1 MYRLFSESVSNFF
14 LLLMWA
20 STSESEFKSDI
31 FFSFL
36 LFTGGSFYKLSK
48 FTPFLF
54 SLSSF
59 SFFLYLLLAITVSDP
74 ESDSE
79 SVTIVIF
86 LFLLVLTFML
96 LSSNSVSWSVSFLS
110 LHLLFMPGIEVKN
123 GWFYYLFLLHG
134 LRLESLFWFIF
145 RYNILKPIWLGLR
158 PQTGIL
164 VPLPTPHKF
173 SHHFRQFR
181 ATLVCSH
188 FLTIICFASTPKKV
202 TFRHSEMIT
211 QWLCSTNRSL
221 HTLPNTTTYL

>member
-1 MYRLFSESVSNFF
+1 M
-14 LLLMWA
+14 
-20 STSESEFKSDI
+20 
-31 FFSFL
+31 
-36 LFTGGSFYKLSK
+36 
-48 FTPFLF
+48 
-54 SLSSF
+54 
-59 SFFLYLLLAITVSDP
+59 
-74 ESDSE
+74 
-79 SVTIVIF
+79 
-86 LFLLVLTFML
+86 LT
-96 LSSNSVSWSVSFLS
+96 
-110 LHLLFMPGIEVKN
+110 PGIEVKN

-221 HTLPNTTTYL
+221 HTLPNISGNFEQLFFFFFFWPNLSLTQQVKSVQSPVSSRQLKHLRHSSRKSSGISS